1 VQTHPQQLMLKE
13 KETRQGLR
21 LLLKS
26 NEMDSIKKV
35 YELLQV
41 FETDAATIKA

>member
-1 VQTHPQQLMLKE
+1 VQTHPKQFVLKE

-26 NEMDSIKKV
+26 TQVSSIKKA
-35 YELLQV
+35 YELLKPLQISPK
-41 FETDAATIKA
+41 EKAH